1 MTKQYIDFMFMLI
14 IIFIYTFLVAH
25 IADKEFS
32 DSYTLLDI
40 IYIIILSILCTFS
53 ILIMQ
58 NI

>member
-1 MTKQYIDFMFMLI
+1 MIKQYIDYMFMFI
-14 IIFIYTFLVAH
+14 IISMYTFLVAY

>member
-53 ILIMQ
+53 II
-58 NI
+58 II